1 MTRSSVPEEKE
12 SKSRRK
18 SPFRRADLWLLLRIG
33 YFSVLLFGFFLW
45 KDTRIREPMLEIT
58 QDGQVLGVFPLT
70 EDRDILIG
78 SRESGNYNL
87 CRIEGGK
94 VRIVEAD
101 CPDRSCT
108 RSLAIDRRGGT
119 IICLPH
125 RLVLR
130 IKDGTGGIPDAVAE

>member
-1 MTRSSVPEEKE
+1 
-12 SKSRRK
+12 
-18 SPFRRADLWLLLRIG
+18 
-33 YFSVLLFGFFLW
+33 
-45 KDTRIREPMLEIT
+45 MLEIT

-108 RSLAIDRRGGT
+108 RSLASDRRGGT